1 MDRPTWVLNE
11 AEWHANC
18 QAIVSAA
25 QALIG
30 GGAGVIESARTLC
43 RLAYSV
49 RDQKDESFVFFT
61 GVNSESDALPI
72 SKERENWSPKA
83 LERQDIL
90 IHEFEK
96 IWRSRAI
103 TQAERLIDRYRISL
117 S

>member
-1 MDRPTWVLNE
+1 MDRPTWILNE

-25 QALIG
+25 QALIDG
-30 GGAGVIESARTLC
+30 RAGVIESARSLC

-61 GVNSESDALPI
+61 AVDSESDALPVG
-72 SKERENWSPKA
+72 KERENWSPEA
-83 LERQDIL
+83 LERQDML

-96 IWRSRAI
+96 VWHSRAI
-103 TQAERLIDRYRISL
+103 SQAQRLIDRYRISL